1 MVLIIRETEVHF
13 NRTDEE
19 EDREVKNYLQK
30 ELNLLKYRLNLL
42 TQDLDVEEII
52 KSELNDAIKETN
64 LRLSKSQE
72 YLIELMEQL
81 EKLDNEIKILYKE
94 FF

>member
-64 LRLSKSQE
+64 LRLSKSRQRVFST
-72 YLIELMEQL
+72 
-81 EKLDNEIKILYKE
+81 KI
-94 FF
+94 

>member
-42 TQDLDVEEII
+42 TQDLDVEEI
-52 KSELNDAIKETN
+52 KVN
-64 LRLSKSQE
+64 
-72 YLIELMEQL
+72 
-81 EKLDNEIKILYKE
+81 
-94 FF
+94 

>member
-1 MVLIIRETEVHF
+1 L
-13 NRTDEE
+13 NKTDDDE
-19 EDREVKNYLQK
+19 REVKIYLQK

-52 KSELNDAIKETN
+52 KNELNDAIKETN
-64 LRLSKSQE
+64 RRLNKSQE
-72 YLIELMEQL
+72 YFIELMGQL